1 MQSKGCPRH
10 LAVSPP
16 RFFSRSANWISVSV
30 STVVDAI
37 RNGPD
42 ECFEEGCGRLHFGL
56 FNEFDHS
63 ELRGPVDG
71 HEEVELGQA
80 STP

>member
-1 MQSKGCPRH
+1 
-10 LAVSPP
+10 L
-16 RFFSRSANWISVSV
+16 SV

-80 STP
+80 STR